1 MAIKEVGF
9 EIKKLQSLKNKPKN
23 LYYIGNTKLLTKPIV
38 AIVGSRKANQ
48 YAKRVTYE
56 LANELAKRG
65 VVVVSGAAMGI
76 DALAHKGAGEKNTIA
91 VVANGLDIRYP
102 KVNAPL
108 IQAIENHGLVLSAYE
123 EGFYARPWCFVAR
136 NEIVVA
142 LADAVVIAHAD
153 SKSGSMV
160 SAKLATKMQKELF
173 VLPHRIGESEGTNEL
188 ANNGEAK
195 VIYDLELFCD
205 RFGKVTQSEDAV
217 IAFAK
222 THPSYDEAVAK
233 FGDVIFEY
241 ELGGKIQI
249 KEGRVIAL

>member
-23 LYYIGNTKLLTKPIV
+23 LYYIGNPKLLTKPIV

-48 YAKRVTYE
+48 YAKRLTYE

-76 DALAHKGAGEKNTIA
+76 DALAHKGAGAKNTIA

-102 KVNAPL
+102 KVNASL
-108 IQAIENHGLVLSAYE
+108 IQAIENDGLVLSAYE
-123 EGFYARPWCFVAR
+123 EGFEARPWCFVAR

-142 LADAVVIAHAD
+142 LADAVVIAQAD

-173 VLPHRIGESEGTNEL
+173 VFPHRIGESEGTNTL
-188 ANNGEAK
+188 AKNGDAK
-195 VIYDLELFCD
+195 VIYDIDDFCN
-205 RFGKVTQSEDAV
+205 RYGEISQSDDAV
-217 IAFAK
+217 IEFAK
-222 THPSYDEAVAK
+222 THPSYEEAVAK
-233 FGDVIFEY
+233 FGDLIFEY
-241 ELGGKIQI
+241 ELNGKIAV
-249 KEGRVIAL
+249 KEGRVVAL